1 MDNQTLAVFYLLMN
15 IIGLLVMKA
24 DKSRAIKRQ
33 YRISER
39 TLWLVALFGGAV
51 GTTAG
56 MKIYRHKTKHF
67 SFKVGF
73 PLLAIAEIV
82 LFSYFLIEL
91 A

>member
-1 MDNQTLAVFYLLMN
+1 MDIQTLAVFYLIMN
-15 IIGLLVMKA
+15 IIGLLVMKV

-56 MKIYRHKTKHF
+56 MRLYRHKTKHF

-82 LFSYFLIEL
+82 LFSYFLVEL